1 MVAVLAASVFP
12 EAHGS
17 GKKVFA
23 RSIERVCTTEP
34 HLSQSTYDARVIGL
48 LYETPLTIDY
58 KARPYRLR
66 PGICELPEKSADGL
80 TYTFKMVKDTSLT
93 AEDVVRSMK
102 TLADPDTASPGG
114 WLMDNVKSFKAREN
128 KVIVELK
135 KKYHIFPWLMA
146 MNNMAVKDGNG
157 RGTGP
162 YRLKS
167 WHRNHA
173 LTFVKNPES
182 RFWKS
187 NSNPKGFDEIRYM
200 MVGDVSTQWLMFLK
214 GETGFLGEISR
225 DNWDAVVDGEGE
237 LSPELAAKGIRIH
250 GAPLLDVRYVGFNMR
265 DKVVGGNKAL
275 RQALTSAFDF
285 EAWKKF
291 YNNRIDY
298 IAGPVPKTVA
308 GYLDT
313 PAKYP
318 FNLEKARELMVKAGY
333 PGGIDPATGKRLVIT
348 LLLGRA
354 TQDVRESGELLASF
368 FAKIGVKLELQFCTW
383 SAFLKAVNE
392 GRMQLYSLGWVGDYP
407 DAENFLQLFHSS
419 RVSPGS
425 NHSLYVNPEYDR
437 CFDAALNA
445 DGEEERNR
453 YWHKCQEIL
462 REDCPWIVT
471 HSARSY
477 ALVRSEIGNYVPGD
491 FPYGDEKYY
500 ECENAKEKNRGDI
513 GD

>member
-1 MVAVLAASVFP
+1 VLSILLTAQGT
-12 EAHGS
+12 E
-17 GKKVFA
+17 KKVFA
-23 RSIERVCTTEP
+23 RSLERVCTVEP

-48 LYETPLTIDY
+48 LYETPLSIDY
-58 KARPYRLR
+58 KARPYRLM
-66 PGICELPEKSADGL
+66 PGICELPEKSPDGL
-80 TYTFKMVKDTSLT
+80 TYIFKMVPDTVIT
-93 AEDVVRSMK
+93 AKDVVRTMK
-102 TLADPDTASPGG
+102 ILADPATASPGG
-114 WLMDNVKSFKAREN
+114 WLMDNVASFAAENN
-128 KVIVELK
+128 KVIVRLK
-135 KKYHIFPWLMA
+135 KKNHIFPWLMA
-146 MNNMAVKDGNG
+146 MNNMAVKDKNG

-162 YRLKS
+162 YKLKL
-167 WHRNHA
+167 WHRNHM
-173 LTFVKNPES
+173 LVFEKNLEC
-182 RFWKS
+182 RFWKT
-187 NSNPKGFDEIRYM
+187 NSNPNGFDEIRYM

-214 GETGFLGEISR
+214 GETKFLGEISR

-237 LSPELAAKGIRIH
+237 LSPELTAKGIRIH
-250 GAPLLDVRYVGFNMR
+250 GAPMLDVRYVGFNMK
-265 DKVVGGNKAL
+265 DKVVGKNKAL

-298 IAGPVPKTVA
+298 IAGPVPTTVD
-308 GYLDT
+308 GSLMT

-318 FNLEKARELMVKAGY
+318 FDLKKARELMIKAGY
-333 PGGIDPATGKRLVIT
+333 PNGIDPKTGKRLVIT

-354 TQDVRESGELLASF
+354 TQDARESGELLASF

-383 SAFLKAVNE
+383 SAFLKAINE
-392 GRMQLYSLGWVGDYP
+392 GRMQLYTLGWVGDYP

-425 NHSLYVNPEYDR
+425 NHSFYMNPEYDR
-437 CFDAALNA
+437 YFDAALNA
-445 DGEEERNR
+445 DDDEERR
-453 YWHKCQEIL
+453 KCWYKCQEIL

-477 ALVRSEIGNYVPGD
+477 ALVHSSVGNYVLGD

-500 ECENAKEKNRGDI
+500 ECEKGKEIKRGDI